1 MKFSADYRALAL
13 DALRG
18 RWKTAVLAGL
28 VASVLGANIV
38 GSSGRVISN
47 MSQNA
52 NGDTP
57 GFAGLFS
64 TGSGGVL
71 AVLVIC
77 ILAWA
82 VFTVIVGGAV
92 RLGYAR
98 FNLNLAD
105 GRDAALS
112 DLASQKHR
120 LWDGFC
126 MNFLQGLYVALW
138 SLLLFI
144 PGVVKAYSY
153 AMTPYIMAEHP
164 GLTANEAITESRRI
178 MDGNKWRLFC
188 LDLSFLGWELLCTL
202 PMLIGISLV
211 FAFTRSADTVLVPLI
226 LLSIPL
232 SAGFFFLHPYEE
244 AAWAIFYRD
253 ITAAPAITCPDC
265 SSSTSSTA
273 CSCPCSGST
282 GNIFMT
288 GARSA
293 PSTALR
299 RTASGAGAAWRP
311 GSTPPP
317 KFWL

>member
-28 VASVLGANIV
+28 IASLLGANIV
-38 GSSGRVISN
+38 SSSDRVISN

-82 VFTVIVGGAV
+82 VFTVIVSGAA

-144 PGVVKAYSY
+144 PEVMLHVSRPVRWDSDHVTIMNDDTLELCKEIVRCDALDRVHIGLDYFDASINRIGAYVVGSRATQKAFLQ
-153 AMTPYIMAEHP
+153 ALLTPIGKLREYEAEGKLFQRMA
-164 GLTANEAITESRRI
+164 
-178 MDGNKWRLFC
+178 
-188 LDLSFLGWELLCTL
+188 
-202 PMLIGISLV
+202 
-211 FAFTRSADTVLVPLI
+211 VL
-226 LLSIPL
+226 
-232 SAGFFFLHPYEE
+232 EE
-244 AAWAIFYRD
+244 AKSMPWAAVYDYFCYQNNVPVAEDYIAEIEKYEKEV
-253 ITAAPAITCPDC
+253 
-265 SSSTSSTA
+265 TSK
-273 CSCPCSGST
+273 
-282 GNIFMT
+282 
-288 GARSA
+288 R
-293 PSTALR
+293 
-299 RTASGAGAAWRP
+299 
-311 GSTPPP
+311 
-317 KFWL
+317 

>member
-57 GFAGLFS
+57 GFAGLIS

-153 AMTPYIMAEHP
+153 AMTPYIMAEHHRIP
-164 GLTANEAITESRRI
+164 AHHGRQQVAAVLPRSQLSGLGAALHPAHADWFLSRLCLHPLGGYGPCSADPAVHPAER
-178 MDGNKWRLFC
+178 RLF
-188 LDLSFLGWELLCTL
+188 
-202 PMLIGISLV
+202 
-211 FAFTRSADTVLVPLI
+211 
-226 LLSIPL
+226 L
-232 SAGFFFLHPYEE
+232 SAPLRG
-244 AAWAIFYRD
+244 
-253 ITAAPAITCPDC
+253 
-265 SSSTSSTA
+265 
-273 CSCPCSGST
+273 SGL
-282 GNIFMT
+282 GDLLP
-288 GARSA
+288 GYH
-293 PSTALR
+293 R
-299 RTASGAGAAWRP
+299 RT
-311 GSTPPP
+311 
-317 KFWL
+317 F

>member
-28 VASVLGANIV
+28 IASLLGANIV
-38 GSSGRVISN
+38 SSSDRVISN

-71 AVLVIC
+71 AVLVVC

-188 LDLSFLGWELLCTL
+188 TL
-202 PMLIGISLV
+202 PMLIGFSLV

-253 ITAAPAITCPDC
+253 ITAAPSDTEEI
-265 SSSTSSTA
+265 
-273 CSCPCSGST
+273 
-282 GNIFMT
+282 
-288 GARSA
+288 
-293 PSTALR
+293 
-299 RTASGAGAAWRP
+299 
-311 GSTPPP
+311 
-317 KFWL
+317 

>member
-1 MKFSADYRALAL
+1 MKVSADYRMLAL
-13 DALRG
+13 DVLRG
-18 RWKTAVLAGL
+18 KWRTAVLTGIA
-28 VASVLGANIV
+28 ASALGATIV
-38 GSSGRVISN
+38 SGTSSVTSN
-47 MSQNA
+47 SNQS
-52 NGDTP
+52 NGIN
-57 GFAGLFS
+57 FELFS
-64 TGSGGVL
+64 QPNGGRLL
-71 AVLVIC
+71 AVLLVSIG
-77 ILAWA
+77 LWA
-82 VFTVIVGGAV
+82 IFTLIVGGAV

-105 GRDAALS
+105 GKDAAFS
-112 DLASQKHR
+112 DLFSQKGR

-202 PMLIGISLV
+202 PMLIGFSLV
-211 FAFTRSADTVLVPLI
+211 FAFTHSADTVLVLLI

-253 ITAAPAITCPDC
+253 ITAAPSDTEEI
-265 SSSTSSTA
+265 
-273 CSCPCSGST
+273 
-282 GNIFMT
+282 
-288 GARSA
+288 
-293 PSTALR
+293 
-299 RTASGAGAAWRP
+299 
-311 GSTPPP
+311 
-317 KFWL
+317 

>member
-28 VASVLGANIV
+28 IASLLGANIV
-38 GSSGRVISN
+38 SSSDRVISN

-71 AVLVIC
+71 AVLVVC

-178 MDGNKWRLFC
+178 MDGNKWRL
-188 LDLSFLGWELLCTL
+188 LCTL
-202 PMLIGISLV
+202 PMLIGFSLV

-253 ITAAPAITCPDC
+253 ITAAPSDTEEI
-265 SSSTSSTA
+265 
-273 CSCPCSGST
+273 
-282 GNIFMT
+282 
-288 GARSA
+288 
-293 PSTALR
+293 
-299 RTASGAGAAWRP
+299 
-311 GSTPPP
+311 
-317 KFWL
+317 

>member
-28 VASVLGANIV
+28 IASLLGANIV
-38 GSSGRVISN
+38 SSSGRVISN

-202 PMLIGISLV
+202 PMLIGFSLV
-211 FAFTRSADTVLVPLI
+211 FAFTRSADTVLVLPI

-232 SAGFFFLHPYEE
+232 SAGFLFLHPYEE

-253 ITAAPAITCPDC
+253 ITAAPSDTEEI
-265 SSSTSSTA
+265 
-273 CSCPCSGST
+273 
-282 GNIFMT
+282 
-288 GARSA
+288 
-293 PSTALR
+293 
-299 RTASGAGAAWRP
+299 
-311 GSTPPP
+311 
-317 KFWL
+317 

>member
-28 VASVLGANIV
+28 IASVLGANIV
-38 GSSGRVISN
+38 SSSDRVISN
-47 MSQNA
+47 MSRNT

-57 GFAGLFS
+57 GFAGLLS
-64 TGSGGVL
+64 TGSVL

-82 VFTVIVGGAV
+82 VFTFIVSGAA

-138 SLLLFI
+138 SLLLLI

-202 PMLIGISLV
+202 PMLIGVSLV
-211 FAFTRSADTVLVPLI
+211 FAFTHSADTVLVLLI

-253 ITAAPAITCPDC
+253 ITAAPSDTEEI
-265 SSSTSSTA
+265 
-273 CSCPCSGST
+273 
-282 GNIFMT
+282 
-288 GARSA
+288 
-293 PSTALR
+293 
-299 RTASGAGAAWRP
+299 
-311 GSTPPP
+311 
-317 KFWL
+317 

>member
-1 MKFSADYRALAL
+1 MKLSADYRALAL

-28 VASVLGANIV
+28 IASLLGANIV
-38 GSSGRVISN
+38 SSSDRVISN

-52 NGDTP
+52 
-57 GFAGLFS
+57 

-82 VFTVIVGGAV
+82 VFTLIVSGAA

-138 SLLLFI
+138 ALLLFI

-202 PMLIGISLV
+202 PMLIGFSLV
-211 FAFTRSADTVLVPLI
+211 FAFTHSAD
-226 LLSIPL
+226 
-232 SAGFFFLHPYEE
+232 
-244 AAWAIFYRD
+244 
-253 ITAAPAITCPDC
+253 
-265 SSSTSSTA
+265 
-273 CSCPCSGST
+273 
-282 GNIFMT
+282 
-288 GARSA
+288 
-293 PSTALR
+293 PSR
-299 RTASGAGAAWRP
+299 
-311 GSTPPP
+311 
-317 KFWL
+317 

>member
-28 VASVLGANIV
+28 IASLLGANIV
-38 GSSGRVISN
+38 SSSDRVISN

-71 AVLVIC
+71 AVLVVC

-82 VFTVIVGGAV
+82 VFTLIVSGAV

-144 PGVVKAYSY
+144 PEVMLHVSRPVRWDSDHVTIMNDDTLELCKEIVRCDALDRVHIGLDYFDASINRIGAYVIGSRATQKCLMQALLEPLAQLRRY
-153 AMTPYIMAEHP
+153 
-164 GLTANEAITESRRI
+164 EAAGQGFERLALLEESKSLPWNAVWD
-178 MDGNKWRLFC
+178 MFC
-188 LDLSFLGWELLCTL
+188 LRNDVPVGEEF
-202 PMLIGISLV
+202 IAGIQQ
-211 FAFTRSADTVLVPLI
+211 
-226 LLSIPL
+226 
-232 SAGFFFLHPYEE
+232 YERE
-244 AAWAIFYRD
+244 V
-253 ITAAPAITCPDC
+253 
-265 SSSTSSTA
+265 TSK
-273 CSCPCSGST
+273 
-282 GNIFMT
+282 
-288 GARSA
+288 R
-293 PSTALR
+293 
-299 RTASGAGAAWRP
+299 
-311 GSTPPP
+311 
-317 KFWL
+317 

>member
-1 MKFSADYRALAL
+1 M
-13 DALRG
+13 
-18 RWKTAVLAGL
+18 V
-28 VASVLGANIV
+28 
-38 GSSGRVISN
+38 
-47 MSQNA
+47 
-52 NGDTP
+52 
-57 GFAGLFS
+57 
-64 TGSGGVL
+64 
-71 AVLVIC
+71 C

-164 GLTANEAITESRRI
+164 GLTSNEAITESRRI

-202 PMLIGISLV
+202 PMLIGFSLV

-253 ITAAPAITCPDC
+253 ITAAPSDTEEI
-265 SSSTSSTA
+265 
-273 CSCPCSGST
+273 
-282 GNIFMT
+282 
-288 GARSA
+288 
-293 PSTALR
+293 
-299 RTASGAGAAWRP
+299 
-311 GSTPPP
+311 
-317 KFWL
+317 

>member
-1 MKFSADYRALAL
+1 MKLSADYRALAL
-13 DALRG
+13 NALRG

-28 VASVLGANIV
+28 IASLLGANIV
-38 GSSGRVISN
+38 SSSDRVISN

-57 GFAGLFS
+57 GFAGLLS

-82 VFTVIVGGAV
+82 VFTLIVSGAA

-188 LDLSFLGWELLCTL
+188 TL
-202 PMLIGISLV
+202 PMLVGFSLV

-253 ITAAPAITCPDC
+253 ITAAPSDTEEI
-265 SSSTSSTA
+265 
-273 CSCPCSGST
+273 
-282 GNIFMT
+282 
-288 GARSA
+288 
-293 PSTALR
+293 
-299 RTASGAGAAWRP
+299 
-311 GSTPPP
+311 
-317 KFWL
+317 

>member
-1 MKFSADYRALAL
+1 MKLSADYRALAL

-28 VASVLGANIV
+28 IASLLGANIV
-38 GSSGRVISN
+38 SSSDRVISN

-57 GFAGLFS
+57 GFAGLLS

-82 VFTVIVGGAV
+82 VFTLIVSGAAWAV
-92 RLGYAR
+92 FTLIVSGAARLGYAR

-178 MDGNKWRLFC
+178 MDSNKWRLFC

-202 PMLIGISLV
+202 PMLIGFSLV
-211 FAFTRSADTVLVPLI
+211 FAFTHSADTVLVLLI

-253 ITAAPAITCPDC
+253 ITAAPSDTEEI
-265 SSSTSSTA
+265 
-273 CSCPCSGST
+273 
-282 GNIFMT
+282 
-288 GARSA
+288 
-293 PSTALR
+293 
-299 RTASGAGAAWRP
+299 
-311 GSTPPP
+311 
-317 KFWL
+317 

>member
-28 VASVLGANIV
+28 IASLLGANIV
-38 GSSGRVISN
+38 SSSDRVISN

-71 AVLVIC
+71 AVLVVC

-82 VFTVIVGGAV
+82 VFTVIVSGAA

-153 AMTPYIMAEHP
+153 AMTPYIMAEHS

-188 LDLSFLGWELLCTL
+188 LDFSFIGWELLCAL
-202 PMLIGISLV
+202 PMYVGYFLFLHTYTGSDALAVSI
-211 FAFTRSADTVLVPLI
+211 VL
-226 LLSIPL
+226 LLAVPL
-232 SAGFFFLHPYEE
+232 SAGFFFVRPYEE

-253 ITAAPAITCPDC
+253 ITAA
-265 SSSTSSTA
+265 
-273 CSCPCSGST
+273 
-282 GNIFMT
+282 
-288 GARSA
+288 SA
-293 PSTALR
+293 EPEATD
-299 RTASGAGAAWRP
+299 
-311 GSTPPP
+311 
-317 KFWL
+317 

>member
-1 MKFSADYRALAL
+1 MKLSADYRALAL

-28 VASVLGANIV
+28 IASLLGANIV
-38 GSSGRVISN
+38 SSSDRVISN

-57 GFAGLFS
+57 GFAGLLS

-82 VFTVIVGGAV
+82 VFTVIVSGAA

-202 PMLIGISLV
+202 PMLIGFSLV
-211 FAFTRSADTVLVPLI
+211 FAFTHSADPVLVLLI

-253 ITAAPAITCPDC
+253 ITAAPSDTEEI
-265 SSSTSSTA
+265 
-273 CSCPCSGST
+273 
-282 GNIFMT
+282 
-288 GARSA
+288 RE
-293 PSTALR
+293 
-299 RTASGAGAAWRP
+299 
-311 GSTPPP
+311 
-317 KFWL
+317 